1 MALMMECT
9 SAESPEEV
17 SDWPDVLKARIP
29 ELASK
34 KEEGRDSVFRAGFR
48 VLRETPSRKLE
59 LDFNERSRVGMKD
72 EYVNTGVSRG
82 EFAYQQSS
90 LPHLI
95 AQGIGR

>member
-17 SDWPDVLKARIP
+17 SEWPDVLKARIP

-72 EYVNTGVSRG
+72 EYVNTLVSQGVN
-82 EFAYQQSS
+82 S
-90 LPHLI
+90 LTSNRLFHI
-95 AQGIGR
+95 